1 MSQEDLFSLPIN
13 PKISPDDI
21 EDKVIPFLNKH
32 KHLIYDLYFTT
43 RMPPFMQD
51 AMGDVF
57 RGVNDSKQAVKNAF
71 YIRDK
76 TDLPLSATFNN
87 IWVRP
92 DQKNLDLWIKEF
104 APVYNSGVRVV
115 TLPHTSWVST
125 GQIQA
130 AFPELFIKN
139 TILREVTK
147 PSEIVSLAEAGFN
160 YINLDRDLMRDQEQ
174 LIRIRKAKDYCK
186 FLGKPVMLSMLV
198 NETCWGGCPIM
209 PEHYQYNST
218 RTKDDPIFF
227 ASPISRVSCST
238 WDIEHPEADL
248 KQANLPPWRD
258 DWEEMLELGIVTFK
272 LHGRESMMRLQESMD
287 LIKRW
292 ADNEEYMFPE
302 YKKYEKQLQMKESPL
317 KKWREK
323 IKTCK
328 FDCWDCNYCEAV
340 VEAHMKKSELVMHPQ
355 VETCIEAF
363 NNSGKYLS
371 NHRTYDPKDP
381 SAYYNV
387 EGLTSPRVRHFLNNL
402 CSQEG
407 AVYLEVGVYAGS
419 TFCAAVQN
427 NDMVAAYANDNW
439 SQPNLQPARDDMDL
453 ALENVTVDTFVK
465 NLQENI
471 TTDSLD
477 FDIKVLNGDSSQ
489 LGKKDF
495 EQDVNV
501 IFYDGDNDQLKM
513 IEFYTQMLTFT
524 QDVFT
529 LVVDDAN
536 VEKNVEVTKQFI
548 EYNGLKVLYE
558 RELLN
563 DQEDINM
570 WWNGLYVVVV
580 SK

>member
-1 MSQEDLFSLPIN
+1 MNKRVFSLPIN
-13 PKISPDDI
+13 PKLN
-21 EDKVIPFLNKH
+21 EEFVTNTFLPFLKEYREYI
-32 KHLIYDLYFTT
+32 LDLYFTC
-43 RMPPFMQD
+43 RIPPFDQD
-51 AMGDVF
+51 AMGDCF
-57 RGVNDSKQAVKNAF
+57 TVNEALIESAC
-71 YIRDK
+71 YISNQSDI
-76 TDLPLSATFNN
+76 PLSATFNN

-174 LIRIRKAKDYCK
+174 LLRIRKAKDYCK

-209 PEHYQYNST
+209 PEHYQYNAT

-258 DWEEMLELGIVTFK
+258 DWEEMLELGIDTFK
-272 LHGRESMMRLQESMD
+272 LHGRENMMRLQESMD
-287 LIKRW
+287 LIRRW

-302 YKKYEKQLQMKESPL
+302 YKKYEKQLKMKESPL

-340 VEAHMKKSELVMHPQ
+340 VEAHMKKSELIMHPQ

-381 SAYYNV
+381 TAYYNV
-387 EGLTSPRVRHFLNNL
+387 EGLSSARVRHFLNNL

-439 SQPNLQPARDDMDL
+439 SQPNLQPAREDMNL

-495 EQDVNV
+495 EQDVNI

-536 VEKNVEVTKQFI
+536 VEKNVEVTKQFL
-548 EYNGLKVLYE
+548 EYNGLKILYE

>member
-1 MSQEDLFSLPIN
+1 MNKRVFSLPIN
-13 PKISPDDI
+13 PKLS
-21 EDKVIPFLNKH
+21 EEFVTNTFLPFLKEYREYI
-32 KHLIYDLYFTT
+32 LDLYFTC
-43 RMPPFMQD
+43 RIPPFDQD
-51 AMGDVF
+51 AMGDTF
-57 RGVNDSKQAVKNAF
+57 LSPDALIESAI
-71 YIRDK
+71 YISNQSDI
-76 TDLPLSATFNN
+76 PLSATFNN

-104 APVYNSGVRVV
+104 APIYNAGVRVV

-125 GQIQA
+125 GQIRSV
-130 AFPELFIKN
+130 FPELFIKN
-139 TILREVTK
+139 TILREVTR
-147 PSEIVSLAEAGFN
+147 PNEIVSLAEAGFN
-160 YINLDRDLMRDQEQ
+160 YINLDRDLMRDRDQ
-174 LIRIRKAKDYCK
+174 LLRIRKAKDYCTY
-186 FLGKPVMLSMLV
+186 LGKPVMLSMLV

-238 WDIEHPEADL
+238 WDVEHPEFDL

-258 DWEEMLELGIVTFK
+258 DWVEMQELGIDTFK

-292 ADNEEYMFPE
+292 ADKEEYMFPE
-302 YKKYEKQLQMKESPL
+302 YKKYTEALKIKDSPIN
-317 KKWREK
+317 KWREK

-340 VEAHMKKSELVMHPQ
+340 VQSHMKKQDLIVHPQ

-363 NNSGKYLS
+363 TNSGKYLS
-371 NHRTYDPKDP
+371 NHRTYDPNDP

-439 SQPNLQPARDDMDL
+439 SQPNLQPAKEGLDL
-453 ALENVTVDTFVK
+453 SLQNVTVDTFVK

-477 FDIKVLNGDSSQ
+477 FDIQVLKGDSSG
-489 LGKKDF
+489 LSKKDF
-495 EQDVNV
+495 KHDVNI
-501 IFYDGDNDQLKM
+501 IFYDGDNSEHKM
-513 IEFYTQMLTFT
+513 REFFLNMLDFT
-524 QDVFT
+524 EDVFT
-529 LVVDDAN
+529 LVIDDAN
-536 VEKNVEVTKQFI
+536 IEENVAITKRFI
-548 EYNGLKVLYE
+548 DAMGLKILYE

-563 DQEDINM
+563 DQEDPEM
-570 WWNGLYVVVV
+570 WWNGLYVVVL
-580 SK
+580 SKSTL

>member
-1 MSQEDLFSLPIN
+1 MNKKVFSLPIN
-13 PKISPDDI
+13 PKLS
-21 EDKVIPFLNKH
+21 EEFVVNTFLPFLKEYREYI
-32 KHLIYDLYFTT
+32 LDLYFTC
-43 RMPPFMQD
+43 RIPPFDQD
-51 AMGDVF
+51 AMGDTF
-57 RGVNDSKQAVKNAF
+57 LSPEALTESAC
-71 YIRDK
+71 YISNQSDI
-76 TDLPLSATFNN
+76 PLSATFNN
-87 IWVRP
+87 IWIRP

-115 TLPHTSWVST
+115 TLPHTSWVSS

-147 PSEIVSLAEAGFN
+147 PSEIVQLAEAGFN
-160 YINLDRDLMRDQEQ
+160 YINLDRDLMRDRGQ
-174 LIRIRKAKDYCK
+174 LLRIQKAKDYCK

-209 PEHYQYNST
+209 PEHYQYNAT
-218 RTKDDPIFF
+218 RTKEDPIFF

-248 KQANLPPWRD
+248 KQANLPPWRE
-258 DWEEMLELGIVTFK
+258 DWQEMLDVGIDTFK

-292 ADNEEYMFPE
+292 ADKDEYMFPE
-302 YKKYEKQLQMKESPL
+302 YKKYEKQLKMKESPL
-317 KKWREK
+317 KMWREK
-323 IKTCK
+323 IKTCQ
-328 FDCWDCNYCEAV
+328 FECWDCNYCEKV
-340 VEAHMKKSELVMHPQ
+340 VEAHMKKSDLIMHPQ

-371 NHRTYDPKDP
+371 NHRTYDPNDP

-439 SQPNLQPARDDMDL
+439 SQPNLQPAREDL
-453 ALENVTVDTFVK
+453 ELVLENVTVDTFVE
-465 NLQENI
+465 NLQDNV
-471 TTDSLD
+471 TTETLD
-477 FDIKVLNGDSSQ
+477 FDIQVLNGDSSK

-495 EQDVNV
+495 KHDVNI
-501 IFYDGDNDQLKM
+501 IFYDGDNSEETMKQFFVNM
-513 IEFYTQMLTFT
+513 IDFT
-524 QDVFT
+524 EDIFT

-536 VEKNVEVTKQFI
+536 IQQNVVITKNFI
-548 EYNGLKVLYE
+548 DAFGLKILYE

-563 DQEDINM
+563 EQEDVDM
-570 WWNGLYVVVV
+570 WWNGLYVVVL
-580 SK
+580 SKSKL

>member
-1 MSQEDLFSLPIN
+1 MNKRVFSLPIN
-13 PKISPDDI
+13 PKLS
-21 EDKVIPFLNKH
+21 EEFVTNTFLPFLK
-32 KHLIYDLYFTT
+32 KYREYILDLYFTC
-43 RMPPFMQD
+43 RIPPFDQD
-51 AMGDVF
+51 AMGDTF
-57 RGVNDSKQAVKNAF
+57 LSPEALTESAI
-71 YIRDK
+71 YISNESNI
-76 TDLPLSATFNN
+76 PLSATFNN

-115 TLPHTSWVST
+115 TLPHTTWVST

-147 PSEIVSLAEAGFN
+147 PSEIVQLAEAGFN
-160 YINLDRDLMRDQEQ
+160 YINLDRDLMRDREQ
-174 LIRIRKAKDYCK
+174 LLRIQKAKDYCK

-238 WDIEHPEADL
+238 WDIEHPESDL
-248 KQANLPPWRD
+248 KQANLPPWRE
-258 DWEEMLELGIVTFK
+258 DWQEMLDVGIDTFK

-292 ADNEEYMFPE
+292 ADEEEYMFPE
-302 YKKYEKQLQMKESPL
+302 YRKYQEQLKMKESPL
-317 KKWREK
+317 KRWREK

-340 VEAHMKKSELVMHPQ
+340 VEAHMKKSDLIMHPQ

-371 NHRTYDPKDP
+371 NHRTYDPNDP

-439 SQPNLQPARDDMDL
+439 SQPNLQPAREDLEL
-453 ALENVTVDTFVK
+453 ALEDVTVDTFVN

-471 TTDSLD
+471 TTESLD
-477 FDIKVLNGDSSQ
+477 FDIQVLNGDSSG

-495 EQDVNV
+495 KQDVNI
-501 IFYDGDNDQLKM
+501 IFYDGDNDPMKM
-513 IEFYTQMLTFT
+513 IEFYTNMMTFT

-536 VEKNVEVTKQFI
+536 VEKNVETTKQFI
-548 EYNGLKVLYE
+548 EYNGLKILYE

-563 DQEDINM
+563 DQEDDSM

>member
-1 MSQEDLFSLPIN
+1 MNKKVFSLPIN
-13 PKISPDDI
+13 PKLS
-21 EDKVIPFLNKH
+21 EEFVVNTFLPFLKEY
-32 KHLIYDLYFTT
+32 KEYILDLYFTC
-43 RMPPFMQD
+43 RIPPFDQD
-51 AMGDVF
+51 AMGDTF
-57 RGVNDSKQAVKNAF
+57 LSPEALTESAC
-71 YIRDK
+71 YISNQSDI
-76 TDLPLSATFNN
+76 PLSATFNN
-87 IWVRP
+87 IWIRP

-115 TLPHTSWVST
+115 TLPHTSWVSS

-147 PSEIVSLAEAGFN
+147 PSEIVQLAEAGFN
-160 YINLDRDLMRDQEQ
+160 YINLDRDLMRDRGQ
-174 LIRIRKAKDYCK
+174 LLRIQKAKDYCK

-209 PEHYQYNST
+209 PEHYQYNAT
-218 RTKDDPIFF
+218 RTKEDPIFF

-248 KQANLPPWRD
+248 KQANLPPWRE
-258 DWEEMLELGIVTFK
+258 DWQEMLDVGIDTFK

-292 ADNEEYMFPE
+292 ADKDEYMFPE
-302 YKKYEKQLQMKESPL
+302 YKKYEKQLKMKESPL
-317 KKWREK
+317 KMWREK
-323 IKTCK
+323 IKTCQ
-328 FDCWDCNYCEAV
+328 FECWDCNYCEKV
-340 VEAHMKKSELVMHPQ
+340 VEAHMKKSDLIMHPQ

-371 NHRTYDPKDP
+371 NHRTYDPNDP

-439 SQPNLQPARDDMDL
+439 SQPNLQPAREDL
-453 ALENVTVDTFVK
+453 ELVLENVTVDTFVE
-465 NLQENI
+465 NLQDNV
-471 TTDSLD
+471 TTETLD
-477 FDIKVLNGDSSQ
+477 FDIQVLNGDSSK

-495 EQDVNV
+495 KHDVNI
-501 IFYDGDNDQLKM
+501 IFYDGDNSEETMKQFFVNM
-513 IEFYTQMLTFT
+513 IDFT
-524 QDVFT
+524 EDIFT

-536 VEKNVEVTKQFI
+536 IQQNVVITKNFI
-548 EYNGLKVLYE
+548 DAFGLKILYE

-563 DQEDINM
+563 EQEDVDM
-570 WWNGLYVVVV
+570 WWNGLYVVVL
-580 SK
+580 SKSKL

>member
-1 MSQEDLFSLPIN
+1 MNKRVFSLPIN
-13 PKISPDDI
+13 PKLS
-21 EDKVIPFLNKH
+21 EEFVTNTFLPFLKEYREYI
-32 KHLIYDLYFTT
+32 LDLYFTC
-43 RMPPFMQD
+43 RIPPFDQD
-51 AMGDVF
+51 AMGDCF
-57 RGVNDSKQAVKNAF
+57 TVNEALIESAC
-71 YIRDK
+71 YISNQSDI
-76 TDLPLSATFNN
+76 PLSATFNN

-160 YINLDRDLMRDQEQ
+160 YINLDRDLMRDHEQ

-258 DWEEMLELGIVTFK
+258 DWEEMLELGIDTFK

-292 ADNEEYMFPE
+292 AHEEEYMFPE
-302 YKKYEKQLQMKESPL
+302 YKKYEKQLKMKESPL
-317 KKWREK
+317 KKWRAK

-453 ALENVTVDTFVK
+453 TLENVTVDTFVK

>member
-1 MSQEDLFSLPIN
+1 MNKRVFSLPIN
-13 PKISPDDI
+13 PKLS
-21 EDKVIPFLNKH
+21 EEFVTNTFLPFLKEYREYI
-32 KHLIYDLYFTT
+32 LDLYFTC
-43 RMPPFMQD
+43 RIPPFDQD
-51 AMGDVF
+51 AMGDCF
-57 RGVNDSKQAVKNAF
+57 TVNEALIESAC
-71 YIRDK
+71 YISNQSDI
-76 TDLPLSATFNN
+76 PLSATFNN

-258 DWEEMLELGIVTFK
+258 DWEEMLELGIDTFK

-292 ADNEEYMFPE
+292 ADEEEYMFPE
-302 YKKYEKQLQMKESPL
+302 YKKYQAELKMKDAPINA
-317 KKWREK
+317 WRKK

-328 FDCWDCNYCEAV
+328 FDCWDCNYCERV
-340 VEAHMKKSELVMHPQ
+340 VDSHMKKADLIVHPQ

-363 NNSGKYLS
+363 SNSGKYLS
-371 NHRTYDPKDP
+371 NHRTYDPDDP
-381 SAYYNV
+381 NAYYNV
-387 EGLTSPRVRHFLNNL
+387 PGLSSPRVRHFLNNL

-407 AVYLEVGVYAGS
+407 AVYLEIGVYGGS
-419 TFCAAVQN
+419 TFCAAIQN
-427 NDMVAAYANDNW
+427 NDMVAAYANDDW
-439 SQPNLQPARDDMDL
+439 SQPNLQPAREELTIPL
-453 ALENVTVDTFVK
+453 ADVTVDTFVD
-465 NLQENI
+465 NLQHNVQ
-471 TTDSLD
+471 TDNLN
-477 FDIKVLNGDSSQ
+477 FDIQVLKGDSSG

-495 EQDVNV
+495 KHDVNI
-501 IFYDGDNDQLKM
+501 IFYDGDNSEHKM
-513 IEFYTQMLTFT
+513 REFFLNMLTFT
-524 QDVFT
+524 ADVFT
-529 LVVDDAN
+529 LVIDDAN
-536 VEKNVEVTKQFI
+536 IQQNVEVTKRFV
-548 EYNGLKVLYE
+548 ESNKLKVLYE

-563 DQEDINM
+563 DMEDEKM
-570 WWNGLYVVVV
+570 WWNGLYVLVL

>member
-1 MSQEDLFSLPIN
+1 MNKRVFSLPIN
-13 PKISPDDI
+13 PKLS
-21 EDKVIPFLNKH
+21 EEFVTNTFLPFLKEYREYI
-32 KHLIYDLYFTT
+32 LDLYFTC
-43 RMPPFMQD
+43 RIPPFDQD
-51 AMGDVF
+51 AMGDCF
-57 RGVNDSKQAVKNAF
+57 TVNEALIESAC
-71 YIRDK
+71 YISNQSDI
-76 TDLPLSATFNN
+76 PLSATFNN

-258 DWEEMLELGIVTFK
+258 DWEEMLELGIDTFK

-317 KKWREK
+317 KKGREK

>member
-1 MSQEDLFSLPIN
+1 MNKRVFSLPIN
-13 PKISPDDI
+13 PKLS
-21 EDKVIPFLNKH
+21 EEFVTNTFLPFLKEYREYI
-32 KHLIYDLYFTT
+32 LDLYFTC
-43 RMPPFMQD
+43 RIPPFDQD
-51 AMGDVF
+51 AMGDTF
-57 RGVNDSKQAVKNAF
+57 LSSDALIESAI
-71 YIRDK
+71 YISNESNI
-76 TDLPLSATFNN
+76 PLSATFNN

-104 APVYNSGVRVV
+104 APIYNAGVRVV

-125 GQIQA
+125 GQIRSV
-130 AFPELFIKN
+130 FPELFIKN
-139 TILREVTK
+139 TILREVTR
-147 PSEIVSLAEAGFN
+147 PNEIVSLAEAGFN
-160 YINLDRDLMRDQEQ
+160 YINLDRDLMRDRDQ
-174 LIRIRKAKDYCK
+174 LLRIRKAKDYCK

-238 WDIEHPEADL
+238 WDVEHPEFDL

-258 DWEEMLELGIVTFK
+258 DWVEMQELGIDTFK

-292 ADNEEYMFPE
+292 ADKEEYMFPE
-302 YKKYEKQLQMKESPL
+302 YKKYTEALKIKDSPIN
-317 KKWREK
+317 KWREK

-340 VEAHMKKSELVMHPQ
+340 VQSHMKKQDLIVHPQ

-363 NNSGKYLS
+363 TNSGKYLS
-371 NHRTYDPKDP
+371 NHRTYDPNDP

-387 EGLTSPRVRHFLNNL
+387 EGLTSARVRHFLNNL

-439 SQPNLQPARDDMDL
+439 SQSNLQPARKDIDL
-453 ALENVTVDTFVK
+453 SLQNVTVDTFVK

-477 FDIKVLNGDSSQ
+477 FDIQVLKGDSSG

-495 EQDVNV
+495 KHDVNI
-501 IFYDGDNDQLKM
+501 IFYDGDNSEHKM
-513 IEFYTQMLTFT
+513 REFFINMLDFT
-524 QDVFT
+524 EDVFT
-529 LVVDDAN
+529 LVIDDAN
-536 VEKNVEVTKQFI
+536 IEENVAITKRFI
-548 EYNGLKVLYE
+548 DGMGLKILYE

-563 DQEDINM
+563 DQEDPEM
-570 WWNGLYVVVV
+570 WWNGLYVVVL
-580 SK
+580 SKSGL

>member
-1 MSQEDLFSLPIN
+1 MKKRVFSLPIN
-13 PKISPDDI
+13 PKLS
-21 EDKVIPFLNKH
+21 EDFVVSTFLPFLK
-32 KHLIYDLYFTT
+32 KYREYILDLYFTC
-43 RMPPFMQD
+43 RIPPFDQD
-51 AMGDVF
+51 AMGDTF
-57 RGVNDSKQAVKNAF
+57 LSPEALTESAC
-71 YIRDK
+71 YISSESDI
-76 TDLPLSATFNN
+76 PLSATFNN
-87 IWVRP
+87 IWIRP

-104 APVYNSGVRVV
+104 APIYNSGVRVV

-139 TILREVTK
+139 TILREVTR
-147 PSEIVSLAEAGFN
+147 PNEIVSLAEAGFN
-160 YINLDRDLMRDQEQ
+160 YINLDRDLMRDRDQ
-174 LIRIRKAKDYCK
+174 LLRIRKAKDYCK
-186 FLGKPVMLSMLV
+186 FIGKPIMLSMLV

-248 KQANLPPWRD
+248 KQANLPPWRE
-258 DWEEMLELGIVTFK
+258 DWVEMQELGIDTFK

-287 LIKRW
+287 LIRRW
-292 ADNEEYMFPE
+292 ADEEEYMFPE
-302 YKKYEKQLQMKESPL
+302 YKKYQEQLKIKDSPIVL
-317 KKWREK
+317 WREK

-340 VEAHMKKSELVMHPQ
+340 VQSHMKKAELIMHPQ

-371 NHRTYDPKDP
+371 NHRTYDPNDP

-439 SQPNLQPARDDMDL
+439 SQPNLQPAREDITL

-471 TTDSLD
+471 TTETLD
-477 FDIKVLNGDSSQ
+477 FDIQVLNGDSSQ

-495 EQDVNV
+495 KHDVNV
-501 IFYDGDNDQLKM
+501 IFYDGDNDQMKM
-513 IEFYTQMLTFT
+513 VEFFTNMLTFT

-529 LVVDDAN
+529 LVIDDAN
-536 VEKNVEVTKQFI
+536 IEKNVEVTKQFLD
-548 EYNGLKVLYE
+548 YNGLKILYE

-563 DQEDINM
+563 DPEDAAM

>member
-1 MSQEDLFSLPIN
+1 MNKRVFSLPIN
-13 PKISPDDI
+13 PKLS
-21 EDKVIPFLNKH
+21 EEFVTNTFLPFLKEYREYI
-32 KHLIYDLYFTT
+32 LDLYFTC
-43 RMPPFMQD
+43 RIPPFDQD
-51 AMGDVF
+51 AMGDCF
-57 RGVNDSKQAVKNAF
+57 TVNEALIESAC
-71 YIRDK
+71 YISNQSDI
-76 TDLPLSATFNN
+76 PLSATFNN

-258 DWEEMLELGIVTFK
+258 DWEEMLELGIDTFK

-439 SQPNLQPARDDMDL
+439 SQPNLQPAREDL
-453 ALENVTVDTFVK
+453 ELTLENVTVDTFVK
-465 NLQENI
+465 NLQENV
-471 TTDSLD
+471 TTETLD
-477 FDIKVLNGDSSQ
+477 FDIQVLNGDSSG

-495 EQDVNV
+495 KHNVNI
-501 IFYDGDNDQLKM
+501 IFYDGDNSEGKMREFFLNM
-513 IEFYTQMLTFT
+513 IEFTE
-524 QDVFT
+524 DVFT

-536 VEKNVEVTKQFI
+536 IEQNIAITKRFI
-548 EYNGLKVLYE
+548 DG
-558 RELLN
+558 
-563 DQEDINM
+563 M
-570 WWNGLYVVVV
+570 
-580 SK
+580 

>member
-1 MSQEDLFSLPIN
+1 MNKRVFSLPIN
-13 PKISPDDI
+13 PKLS
-21 EDKVIPFLNKH
+21 EEFVTNTFLPFLRKYREYI
-32 KHLIYDLYFTT
+32 LDLYFTC
-43 RMPPFMQD
+43 RIPPFDQD
-51 AMGDVF
+51 AMGDTF
-57 RGVNDSKQAVKNAF
+57 LSPEALTESAI
-71 YIRDK
+71 YISNESNI
-76 TDLPLSATFNN
+76 PLSATFNN

-115 TLPHTSWVST
+115 TLPHTTWVST

-258 DWEEMLELGIVTFK
+258 DWEEMLELGIDTFK

-292 ADNEEYMFPE
+292 ADEEEYMFPE
-302 YKKYEKQLQMKESPL
+302 YKKYEKQLKMKESPL

-381 SAYYNV
+381 TAYYNV
-387 EGLTSPRVRHFLNNL
+387 EGLSSARVRHFLNNL

-439 SQPNLQPARDDMDL
+439 SQPNLQPAREDMDL

-495 EQDVNV
+495 EQDVNI

-524 QDVFT
+524 QDIFT

-536 VEKNVEVTKQFI
+536 VEKNVEITKQFI

-570 WWNGLYVVVV
+570 WWNGLYVVVI

>member
-1 MSQEDLFSLPIN
+1 MNKRVFSLPIN
-13 PKISPDDI
+13 PKLS
-21 EDKVIPFLNKH
+21 EEFVVNTFLPFLKEY
-32 KHLIYDLYFTT
+32 KEYILDLYFTC
-43 RMPPFMQD
+43 RIPPFDQD
-51 AMGDVF
+51 AMGDTF
-57 RGVNDSKQAVKNAF
+57 LTPEALIESAC
-71 YIRDK
+71 YISNQSDI
-76 TDLPLSATFNN
+76 PLSATFNN
-87 IWVRP
+87 IWIRP

-115 TLPHTSWVST
+115 TLPHTTWVST

-147 PSEIVSLAEAGFN
+147 PSEIVQLAEAGFN
-160 YINLDRDLMRDQEQ
+160 YINLDRDLMRDREQ
-174 LIRIRKAKDYCK
+174 LLRIQKAKDYCK

-209 PEHYQYNST
+209 PEHYQYNAT
-218 RTKDDPIFF
+218 RTKEDPIFF

-238 WDIEHPEADL
+238 WDVEHPEADL
-248 KQANLPPWRD
+248 KQANLPPWRE
-258 DWEEMLELGIVTFK
+258 DWQEMLDVGIDTFK

-292 ADNEEYMFPE
+292 ADEEEYMFPE
-302 YKKYEKQLQMKESPL
+302 YRKYQEQLKMKESPL
-317 KKWREK
+317 KRWREK

-340 VEAHMKKSELVMHPQ
+340 VEAHMKKSDLIMHPQ

-371 NHRTYDPKDP
+371 NHRTYDPNDP

-439 SQPNLQPARDDMDL
+439 SQPNLQPAREDLEL
-453 ALENVTVDTFVK
+453 ALEDVTVDTFVN

-471 TTDSLD
+471 TTESLD
-477 FDIKVLNGDSSQ
+477 FDIQVLNGDSSG

-495 EQDVNV
+495 KQDVNI
-501 IFYDGDNDQLKM
+501 IFYDGDNDPMKM
-513 IEFYTQMLTFT
+513 IEFYTNMMTFT

-536 VEKNVEVTKQFI
+536 VEKNVETTKQFI
-548 EYNGLKVLYE
+548 EYNGLKILYE

-563 DQEDINM
+563 DQEDDSM

>member
-1 MSQEDLFSLPIN
+1 MNKRVFSLPIN
-13 PKISPDDI
+13 PKLS
-21 EDKVIPFLNKH
+21 EDFVVNTFLPFLKEYREYI
-32 KHLIYDLYFTT
+32 LDLYFTC
-43 RMPPFMQD
+43 RIPPFDQD
-51 AMGDVF
+51 AMGDTF
-57 RGVNDSKQAVKNAF
+57 MSPDALIESAI
-71 YIRDK
+71 YISNQSDI
-76 TDLPLSATFNN
+76 PLSATFNN

-104 APVYNSGVRVV
+104 APIYNAGVRVV

-125 GQIQA
+125 GQIRSV
-130 AFPELFIKN
+130 FPELFIKN
-139 TILREVTK
+139 TILREVTR
-147 PSEIVSLAEAGFN
+147 PNEIVSLAEAGFN
-160 YINLDRDLMRDQEQ
+160 YINLDRDLMRDRDQ
-174 LIRIRKAKDYCK
+174 LLRIRKAKDYCE

-238 WDIEHPEADL
+238 WDVEHPEFDL

-258 DWEEMLELGIVTFK
+258 DWVEMQELGIDTFK

-292 ADNEEYMFPE
+292 ADKEEYMFPE
-302 YKKYEKQLQMKESPL
+302 YKKYTEALKIKDSPIN
-317 KKWREK
+317 KWREK

-340 VEAHMKKSELVMHPQ
+340 VQSHMKKQDLIVHPQ

-363 NNSGKYLS
+363 TNSGKYLS
-371 NHRTYDPKDP
+371 NHRTYDPNDP

-387 EGLTSPRVRHFLNNL
+387 EGLTSARVRHFLNNL

-439 SQPNLQPARDDMDL
+439 SQSNLQPAREDFNL
-453 ALENVTVDTFVK
+453 SLQNVTVDTFVK

-477 FDIKVLNGDSSQ
+477 FDIQVLKGDSSG

-495 EQDVNV
+495 KHDVNI
-501 IFYDGDNDQLKM
+501 IFYDGDNSEHKM
-513 IEFYTQMLTFT
+513 REFFINMLDFT
-524 QDVFT
+524 EDVFT
-529 LVVDDAN
+529 LVIDDAN
-536 VEKNVEVTKQFI
+536 IQKNVAITKRFI
-548 EYNGLKVLYE
+548 DAMGLKILYE

-563 DQEDINM
+563 DLEDPEM
-570 WWNGLYVVVV
+570 WWNGLYVVVL
-580 SK
+580 SKSGL

>member
-1 MSQEDLFSLPIN
+1 MNKRVFSLPIN
-13 PKISPDDI
+13 PKLS
-21 EDKVIPFLNKH
+21 EEFVTNTFLPFLKEYREYI
-32 KHLIYDLYFTT
+32 LDLYFTC
-43 RMPPFMQD
+43 RIPPFDQD
-51 AMGDVF
+51 AMGDCF
-57 RGVNDSKQAVKNAF
+57 TVNEALIESAC
-71 YIRDK
+71 YISNQSDI
-76 TDLPLSATFNN
+76 PLSATFNN

-160 YINLDRDLMRDQEQ
+160 YINLDRDLMRDHEQ

-258 DWEEMLELGIVTFK
+258 DWEEMLELGIDTFK

-292 ADNEEYMFPE
+292 ADEEEYMFPE
-302 YKKYEKQLQMKESPL
+302 YKKYEKQLKMKESPL
-317 KKWREK
+317 KKWRAK

-453 ALENVTVDTFVK
+453 TLENVTVDTFVK

>member
-1 MSQEDLFSLPIN
+1 MNKRVFSLPIN
-13 PKISPDDI
+13 PKLS
-21 EDKVIPFLNKH
+21 EEFVTNTFLPFLKEYREYV
-32 KHLIYDLYFTT
+32 LDLYFTC
-43 RMPPFMQD
+43 RIPPFDQD
-51 AMGDVF
+51 AMGDCF
-57 RGVNDSKQAVKNAF
+57 TVNEALIESAC
-71 YIRDK
+71 YISNQSDI
-76 TDLPLSATFNN
+76 PLSATFNN

-115 TLPHTSWVST
+115 TLPHTTWVST

-258 DWEEMLELGIVTFK
+258 DWEEMLELGIDTFK

-292 ADNEEYMFPE
+292 ADEEEYMFPE
-302 YKKYEKQLQMKESPL
+302 YKKYEKQLKMKESPL

-381 SAYYNV
+381 TAYYNV
-387 EGLTSPRVRHFLNNL
+387 EGLSSARVRHFLNNL

-439 SQPNLQPARDDMDL
+439 SQPNLQPAREDMDL

-495 EQDVNV
+495 EQDVNI

-524 QDVFT
+524 QDIFT

-536 VEKNVEVTKQFI
+536 VEKNVEITKQFI

-570 WWNGLYVVVV
+570 WWNGLYVVVI

>member
-1 MSQEDLFSLPIN
+1 MNKRVFSLPIN
-13 PKISPDDI
+13 PKLS
-21 EDKVIPFLNKH
+21 EEFVTNTFLPFLKEYREYI
-32 KHLIYDLYFTT
+32 LDLYFTC
-43 RMPPFMQD
+43 RIPPFDQD
-51 AMGDVF
+51 AMGDCF
-57 RGVNDSKQAVKNAF
+57 TVNEALIESAC
-71 YIRDK
+71 YISNQSDI
-76 TDLPLSATFNN
+76 PLSATFNN

-238 WDIEHPEADL
+238 WDVEHPEFDL

-258 DWEEMLELGIVTFK
+258 DWVEMQELGIDTFK

-287 LIKRW
+287 LIRRW

-302 YKKYEKQLQMKESPL
+302 YKKYTETLKIKDSPIN
-317 KKWREK
+317 KWRAK

-340 VEAHMKKSELVMHPQ
+340 VQSHMKKQDLIVHPQ

-363 NNSGKYLS
+363 TNSGKYLS
-371 NHRTYDPKDP
+371 NHRTYDPNDP

-387 EGLTSPRVRHFLNNL
+387 EGLTSARVRHFLNNL

-439 SQPNLQPARDDMDL
+439 SQPNLQPAREDL
-453 ALENVTVDTFVK
+453 DLSLQNVTVDTFVK

-477 FDIKVLNGDSSQ
+477 FDIQVLRGDSSG

-495 EQDVNV
+495 KHDVNI
-501 IFYDGDNDQLKM
+501 IFYDGDNSEQKM
-513 IEFYTQMLTFT
+513 REFFLNMLDFT
-524 QDVFT
+524 EDVFT

-536 VEKNVEVTKQFI
+536 IEENVAITKRFI
-548 EYNGLKVLYE
+548 DAMGLKILYE

-563 DQEDINM
+563 DQEDPEM
-570 WWNGLYVVVV
+570 WWNGLYVSVL
-580 SK
+580 SKSGL

>member
-1 MSQEDLFSLPIN
+1 MNKRVFSLPIN
-13 PKISPDDI
+13 PKLS
-21 EDKVIPFLNKH
+21 EEFVTNTFLPFLKEYREYI
-32 KHLIYDLYFTT
+32 LDLYFTC
-43 RMPPFMQD
+43 RIPPFDQD
-51 AMGDVF
+51 AMGDCF
-57 RGVNDSKQAVKNAF
+57 TVNEALIESAC
-71 YIRDK
+71 YISNQSDI
-76 TDLPLSATFNN
+76 PLSATFNN

-258 DWEEMLELGIVTFK
+258 DWEEMLELGIDTFK

-371 NHRTYDPKDP
+371 NHRTYDPIDP

-439 SQPNLQPARDDMDL
+439 SQPNLQHARDDMDL

>member
-1 MSQEDLFSLPIN
+1 MNKRVFSLPIN
-13 PKISPDDI
+13 PKLS
-21 EDKVIPFLNKH
+21 EEFVTNTFLPFLKEYREYI
-32 KHLIYDLYFTT
+32 LDLYFTC
-43 RMPPFMQD
+43 RIPPFDQD
-51 AMGDVF
+51 AMGDCF
-57 RGVNDSKQAVKNAF
+57 TVNEALIESAC
-71 YIRDK
+71 YISNQSDI
-76 TDLPLSATFNN
+76 PLSATFNN

-115 TLPHTSWVST
+115 TLPHTTWVST

-258 DWEEMLELGIVTFK
+258 DWEEMLELGIDTFK

-292 ADNEEYMFPE
+292 ADEEEYMFPE
-302 YKKYEKQLQMKESPL
+302 YKKYEKQLKMKESPL

-381 SAYYNV
+381 TAYYNV
-387 EGLTSPRVRHFLNNL
+387 EGLSSARVRHFLNNL

-439 SQPNLQPARDDMDL
+439 SQPNLQPAREDMDL

-495 EQDVNV
+495 EQDVNI

-524 QDVFT
+524 QDIFT

-536 VEKNVEVTKQFI
+536 VEKNVEITKQFI
-548 EYNGLKVLYE
+548 EYLSL
-558 RELLN
+558 
-563 DQEDINM
+563 IHI
-570 WWNGLYVVVV
+570 
-580 SK
+580 

>member
-1 MSQEDLFSLPIN
+1 MNKRVFSLPIN
-13 PKISPDDI
+13 PKLS
-21 EDKVIPFLNKH
+21 EEFVVNTFLPFLKEYREYI
-32 KHLIYDLYFTT
+32 LDLYFTC
-43 RMPPFMQD
+43 RIPPFDQD
-51 AMGDVF
+51 AMGDCF
-57 RGVNDSKQAVKNAF
+57 TVNEALIESAC
-71 YIRDK
+71 YISNQSDI
-76 TDLPLSATFNN
+76 PLSATFNN

-115 TLPHTSWVST
+115 TLPHTTWVST

-258 DWEEMLELGIVTFK
+258 DWEEMLELGIDTFK

-292 ADNEEYMFPE
+292 ADEEEYMFPE
-302 YKKYEKQLQMKESPL
+302 YKKYEKQLKMKESPL

-381 SAYYNV
+381 TAYYNV
-387 EGLTSPRVRHFLNNL
+387 EGLSSARVRHFLNNL

-439 SQPNLQPARDDMDL
+439 SQPNLQPAREDMDL

-495 EQDVNV
+495 EQDVNI

-524 QDVFT
+524 QDIFT

-536 VEKNVEVTKQFI
+536 VEKNVEITKQFI

-570 WWNGLYVVVV
+570 WWNGLYVVVI

>member
-1 MSQEDLFSLPIN
+1 MNKRVFSLPIN
-13 PKISPDDI
+13 PKLS
-21 EDKVIPFLNKH
+21 EEFVTNTFLPFLKEYREYI
-32 KHLIYDLYFTT
+32 LDLYFTC
-43 RMPPFMQD
+43 RIPPFDQD
-51 AMGDVF
+51 AMGDTF
-57 RGVNDSKQAVKNAF
+57 LSPDALIESAI
-71 YIRDK
+71 YISNQSDI
-76 TDLPLSATFNN
+76 PLSATFNN

-104 APVYNSGVRVV
+104 APIYNAGVRVV

-125 GQIQA
+125 GQIRSV
-130 AFPELFIKN
+130 FPELFIKN
-139 TILREVTK
+139 TILREVTR
-147 PSEIVSLAEAGFN
+147 PNEIVSLAEAGFN
-160 YINLDRDLMRDQEQ
+160 YINLDRDLMRDRDQ
-174 LIRIRKAKDYCK
+174 LLRIRKAKDYCTY
-186 FLGKPVMLSMLV
+186 LGKPVMLSMLV

-238 WDIEHPEADL
+238 WDVEHPEFDL

-258 DWEEMLELGIVTFK
+258 DWVEMQELGIDTFK

-292 ADNEEYMFPE
+292 ADKEEYMFPE
-302 YKKYEKQLQMKESPL
+302 YKKYTEALKIKDSPIN
-317 KKWREK
+317 KWREK

-340 VEAHMKKSELVMHPQ
+340 VQSHMKKQDLIVHPQ

-363 NNSGKYLS
+363 TNSGKYLS
-371 NHRTYDPKDP
+371 NHRTYDPNDP

-387 EGLTSPRVRHFLNNL
+387 EGLTSARVRHFLNNL

-439 SQPNLQPARDDMDL
+439 SQPNLQPAKEGLDL
-453 ALENVTVDTFVK
+453 SLQNVTVDTFVK

-477 FDIKVLNGDSSQ
+477 FDIQVLKGDSSG
-489 LGKKDF
+489 LSKKDF
-495 EQDVNV
+495 KHDVNI
-501 IFYDGDNDQLKM
+501 IFYDGDNSEHKM
-513 IEFYTQMLTFT
+513 REFFLNMLDFT
-524 QDVFT
+524 EDVFT
-529 LVVDDAN
+529 LVIDDAN
-536 VEKNVEVTKQFI
+536 IEENVAITKRFI
-548 EYNGLKVLYE
+548 DAMGLKILYE

-563 DQEDINM
+563 DQEDPEM
-570 WWNGLYVVVV
+570 WWNGLYVVVL
-580 SK
+580 SKSTL

>member
-1 MSQEDLFSLPIN
+1 MNKRVFSLPIN
-13 PKISPDDI
+13 PKLS
-21 EDKVIPFLNKH
+21 EEFVVNTFLPFLKEY
-32 KHLIYDLYFTT
+32 KEYILDLYFTC
-43 RMPPFMQD
+43 RIPPFDQD
-51 AMGDVF
+51 AMGDTF
-57 RGVNDSKQAVKNAF
+57 LTPEALIESAC
-71 YIRDK
+71 YISNQSDI
-76 TDLPLSATFNN
+76 PLSATFNN

-115 TLPHTSWVST
+115 TLPHTTWVST

-147 PSEIVSLAEAGFN
+147 PSEIVQLAEAGFN
-160 YINLDRDLMRDQEQ
+160 YINLDRDLMRDREQ
-174 LIRIRKAKDYCK
+174 LLRIQKAKDYCK

-248 KQANLPPWRD
+248 KQANLPPWRE
-258 DWEEMLELGIVTFK
+258 DWQEMLDVGIDTFK

-292 ADNEEYMFPE
+292 ADEEEYMFPE
-302 YKKYEKQLQMKESPL
+302 YRKYQEQLKMKESPL
-317 KKWREK
+317 KRWREK

-340 VEAHMKKSELVMHPQ
+340 VEAHMKKSDLIMHPQ

-371 NHRTYDPKDP
+371 NHRTYDPNDP

-439 SQPNLQPARDDMDL
+439 SQPNLQPAREDLEL
-453 ALENVTVDTFVK
+453 ALEDVTVDTFVN

-471 TTDSLD
+471 TTESLD
-477 FDIKVLNGDSSQ
+477 FDIQVLNGDSSG

-495 EQDVNV
+495 KQDVNI
-501 IFYDGDNDQLKM
+501 IFYDGDNDPMKM
-513 IEFYTQMLTFT
+513 IEFYTNMMTFT

-536 VEKNVEVTKQFI
+536 VEKNVETTKQFI
-548 EYNGLKVLYE
+548 EYNGLKILYE

-563 DQEDINM
+563 DQEDDSM

>member
-1 MSQEDLFSLPIN
+1 MNKRVFSLPIN
-13 PKISPDDI
+13 PKLS
-21 EDKVIPFLNKH
+21 EEFVTNTFLPFLKEYREYI
-32 KHLIYDLYFTT
+32 LDLYFTC
-43 RMPPFMQD
+43 RIPPFDQD
-51 AMGDVF
+51 AMGDTF
-57 RGVNDSKQAVKNAF
+57 LSPDALIESAI
-71 YIRDK
+71 YISNQSDI
-76 TDLPLSATFNN
+76 PLSATFNN

-104 APVYNSGVRVV
+104 APIYNAGVRVV

-125 GQIQA
+125 GQIRSV
-130 AFPELFIKN
+130 FPELFIKN

-147 PSEIVSLAEAGFN
+147 PNEIVSLAEAGFN
-160 YINLDRDLMRDQEQ
+160 YINLDRDLMRDRDQ
-174 LIRIRKAKDYCK
+174 LLRIRKAKDYCK

-238 WDIEHPEADL
+238 WDVEHPEFDL

-258 DWEEMLELGIVTFK
+258 DWVEMQELGIDTFK

-292 ADNEEYMFPE
+292 ADKEEYMFPE
-302 YKKYEKQLQMKESPL
+302 YKKYTEALKIKDSPIN
-317 KKWREK
+317 KWREK

-340 VEAHMKKSELVMHPQ
+340 VQTHMKRQDLIVHPQ

-363 NNSGKYLS
+363 TNSGKYLS
-371 NHRTYDPKDP
+371 NHRTYDPNDP

-387 EGLTSPRVRHFLNNL
+387 EGLTSARVRHFLNNL

-439 SQPNLQPARDDMDL
+439 SQSNLQPAREDINL
-453 ALENVTVDTFVK
+453 SLQNVTVDTFVK

-477 FDIKVLNGDSSQ
+477 FDIQVLKGDSSG

-495 EQDVNV
+495 KHDVNI
-501 IFYDGDNDQLKM
+501 IFYDGDNSEHKM
-513 IEFYTQMLTFT
+513 REFFINMLDFT
-524 QDVFT
+524 EDVFT
-529 LVVDDAN
+529 LVIDDAN
-536 VEKNVEVTKQFI
+536 IEANVAITKRFI
-548 EYNGLKVLYE
+548 DGMGLKILYE

-563 DQEDINM
+563 DQEDPEM
-570 WWNGLYVVVV
+570 WWNGLYVVVL
-580 SK
+580 SKSTL

>member
-1 MSQEDLFSLPIN
+1 MNKRVFSLPIN
-13 PKISPDDI
+13 PKLS
-21 EDKVIPFLNKH
+21 EEFVTNTFLPFLKEYREYI
-32 KHLIYDLYFTT
+32 LDLYFTC
-43 RMPPFMQD
+43 RIPPFDQD
-51 AMGDVF
+51 AMGDCF
-57 RGVNDSKQAVKNAF
+57 TVNEALIESAC
-71 YIRDK
+71 YISNQSDI
-76 TDLPLSATFNN
+76 PLSATFNN

-174 LIRIRKAKDYCK
+174 LLRIRKAKYYCK

-258 DWEEMLELGIVTFK
+258 DWEEMLELGIDTFK

-292 ADNEEYMFPE
+292 AHEEEYMFPE
-302 YKKYEKQLQMKESPL
+302 YKKYQKQLNMKDSPL

-453 ALENVTVDTFVK
+453 TLENVTVDTFVK

-495 EQDVNV
+495 EHDVNV

>member
-1 MSQEDLFSLPIN
+1 MLKKRVFSLPIN
-13 PKISPDDI
+13 PKLS
-21 EDKVIPFLNKH
+21 EEFVTNTFLPFLKEYREYI
-32 KHLIYDLYFTT
+32 LDLYFTC
-43 RMPPFMQD
+43 RIPPFDQD
-51 AMGDVF
+51 AMGDCF
-57 RGVNDSKQAVKNAF
+57 SINEALIDSAI
-71 YIRDK
+71 YISNESDI
-76 TDLPLSATFNN
+76 PLSATFNN

-104 APVYNSGVRVV
+104 APIYNSGVRVV
-115 TLPHTSWVST
+115 TLPHTTWVSS
-125 GQIQA
+125 GQIQS

-147 PSEIVSLAEAGFN
+147 PNEIVQLAEAGFN
-160 YINLDRDLMRDQEQ
+160 YINLDRDLMRDRDQ
-174 LIRIRKAKDYCK
+174 LLRIRKAKDYCE

-238 WDIEHPEADL
+238 WDVQHPEYDL
-248 KQANLPPWRD
+248 KAANLPPWRQ
-258 DWEEMLELGIVTFK
+258 DWEEFLDLGIDTFK

-287 LIKRW
+287 LIRRW
-292 ADNEEYMFPE
+292 ADKEEYMFPE
-302 YKKYEKQLQMKESPL
+302 YIKYNSELHIKESAIN
-317 KKWREK
+317 KWREK

-340 VEAHMKKSELVMHPQ
+340 VESHMKKQDLIVHPQ

-363 NNSGKYLS
+363 INSGKFIS

-387 EGLTSPRVRHFLNNL
+387 PGLSSARVRHFLNNL

-419 TFCAAVQN
+419 TFCAAIQN
-427 NDMVAAYANDNW
+427 NDMVAAYANDDW
-439 SQPNLQPARDDMDL
+439 SQPNLQPAREG
-453 ALENVTVDTFVK
+453 LEVPLYDVDVNTFVQ

-471 TTDSLD
+471 TTDSLE
-477 FDIKVLNGDSSQ
+477 FDVQVLKGDSSQ

-495 EQDVNV
+495 KHDVNI
-501 IFYDGDNDQLKM
+501 IFYDGDNSEKKM
-513 IEFYTQMLTFT
+513 LEFFRNMLEYTAK
-524 QDVFT
+524 VFT
-529 LVVDDAN
+529 LVIDDAN
-536 VEKNVEVTKQFI
+536 IEENVKITKTWVEEHGIKI
-548 EYNGLKVLYE
+548 MYE

-563 DQEDINM
+563 DQEDANM
-570 WWNGLYVVVV
+570 WWNGLYVLVLA
-580 SK
+580 K